1 MPLPLSDDDTQS
13 ANAVTRDVYRL
24 LQQLMAAIEAELES
38 NPSSDRRTCSGS
50 QAAAYTRNDHH
61 HSKVQLKECKEKQ
74 SRQLRFKHAAFHTNK
89 QSLQAKSAN
98 SNVAGCLH
106 SFFFPFGHINT
117 IKRLLERHY
126 NIRNDYKLYRHKG
139 RNSASGCSPGVIG
152 LLVENVIPRD
162 EVNSERKSDQEERG
176 EFEAGYHGRVRFT
189 VRILL
194 ACELV
199 E

>member
-1 MPLPLSDDDTQS
+1 MHASMPCGNVSLEGNTDADTWQNDS
-13 ANAVTRDVYRL
+13 KLIKHRHRKRAKENG
-24 LQQLMAAIEAELES
+24 E
-38 NPSSDRRTCSGS
+38 S

-74 SRQLRFKHAAFHTNK
+74 SWQLRFKNAAFHTNK

-117 IKRLLERHY
+117 VKRLLERHY
-126 NIRNDYKLYRHKG
+126 NIRNDYKLYRNKG

-176 EFEAGYHGRVRFT
+176 EFEAGYHRRVRFT